1 MRLRWP
7 SLCDPEPVGRSHG
20 RIVHGSNPRLA
31 LTVVR
36 DGHLARVVRVVHR
49 QRERLER
56 SLERFLEGPAR
67 NKTTDVRP
75 LSSRRVPQV
84 ALNSS

>member
-7 SLCDPEPVGRSHG
+7 SLCDPEPVGRSLG

-36 DGHLARVVRVVHR
+36 DWHLARVVRFVHR

-56 SLERFLEGPAR
+56 SLGRFLEGPAR
-67 NKTTDVRP
+67 NKTTDGRQF
-75 LSSRRVPQV
+75 SSLVVCHKARG
-84 ALNSS
+84 L